1 MVDWMLIRFQD
12 LKRKIV
18 ALGFFFTALSQL
30 IFFFKFDPTLS
41 AHNYA
46 SKTPN
51 LKNYH
56 IFGKLRTSAFTW
68 YPPI

>member
-1 MVDWMLIRFQD
+1 MVDYRLIRFQD
-12 LKRKIV
+12 LKLKIV
-18 ALGFFFTALSQL
+18 AVLFFFTALSQL

-46 SKTPN
+46 SNTPN
-51 LKNYH
+51 LKNYL
-56 IFGKLRTSAFTW
+56 IFGNLRTFSFTW